1 MLNRLNSEWKKI
13 AFLPDTREKMSGA
26 GVEPVWSSQEQLGV
40 FLKEEIG
47 RWGKVVKEANLSVD

>member
-1 MLNRLNSEWKKI
+1 
-13 AFLPDTREKMSGA
+13 MSGA
-26 GVEPVWSSQEQLGV
+26 GVEPVWRSQEQLGV